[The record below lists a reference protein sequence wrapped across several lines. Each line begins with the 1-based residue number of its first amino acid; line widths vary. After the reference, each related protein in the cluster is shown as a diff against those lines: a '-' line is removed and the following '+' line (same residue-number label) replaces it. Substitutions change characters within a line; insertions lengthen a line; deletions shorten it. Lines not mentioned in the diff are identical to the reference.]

1 MHSFTDNEGR
11 EWHLE
16 VTINDVRRLRRDVG
30 VDLVEV
36 VTGDLAERLRNDV
49 VLLCDVIYALC
60 ADQAEKAGVSDEG
73 FGRALAGDVIDD
85 ATRALLEELADFFPG
100 RRGKAL
106 RAMIERIDRL
116 EEMALDLTGKLE
128 ETLEAALKGTGA
140 PSSGSPPSAES
151 PRAPSP

>member
-11 EWHLE
+11 EWHLV
-16 VTINDVRRLRRDVG
+16 VTVNDVRRLRKLLG

-36 VTGDLAERLRNDV
+36 VTGDLAGQLRSDV

-60 ADQAEKAGVSDEG
+60 AGQAERAGVTDEE
-73 FGRALAGDVIDD
+73 FGRALAGEVIDD

-116 EEMALDLTGKLE
+116 EEMALELTGELE
-128 ETLEAALKGTGA
+128 ETLEAALRATGA
-140 PSSGSPPSAES
+140 PSSGSPPSAVS
-151 PRAPSP
+151 TPAPSP

>member
-11 EWHLE
+11 EWHLV
-16 VTINDVRRLRRDVG
+16 VTVNDVRRLRRDVG

-36 VTGDLAERLRNDV
+36 VTGDLAGRLRSDV

-60 ADQAEKAGVSDEG
+60 AEQAEQAGVTDEE

-106 RAMIERIDRL
+106 RAMIDRIDRL
-116 EEMALDLTGKLE
+116 EEMALELTGELE
-128 ETLEAALKGTGA
+128 ETLEVALRATGA
-140 PSSGSPPSAES
+140 PSSNSPPSAAS
-151 PRAPSP
+151 TPAHLP